1 MTYEKI
7 VETVRK
13 AYEKT
18 DFGGIGGH
26 IAIEFDITGEGEG
39 KFYLEIADGK
49 ANVQPYD
56 YNDRDVLV
64 TAGADEIIKFAQ
76 GKLAYGAASTYAVG
90 DEEKLMLVINAKQ
103 VKKAAAKK
111 AAAKKAPA
119 KKAAPAKKTSKKA
132 AKPVTVS
139 KKDVVNAVAEKA
151 GISKKEA
158 AAAVDAYIAVVTE
171 ELASG
176 EKVALAGFGTYEA
189 ALRPARTGRNP
200 LTGETIQ
207 IAESKAPKFKAAK
220 ALKDAVN

>member
-111 AAAKKAPA
+111 APAKKAPA
-119 KKAAPAKKTSKKA
+119 KKAAKKA

-151 GISKKEA
+151 GISRKEA

>member
-111 AAAKKAPA
+111 APA
-119 KKAAPAKKTSKKA
+119 KKAAPAKKTAKKAAKKA

-151 GISKKEA
+151 GISRKEA